1 VSVVV
6 ARAATDSAGMNQTA
20 IATGTAMAATH
31 AAITQS
37 TTRTDDCTC
46 RASEMAADRDVD
58 DGAIAA
64 DGTAVIRV

>member
-1 VSVVV
+1 MSVVV

-20 IATGTAMAATH
+20 IATAMAATH